1 MCITTGR
8 LGFGQVK
15 QPNRDVAQPGS
26 ALAWGARGREFESRH
41 PDPVKSRP
49 QRDLGPCCFLMVYI
63 GFKRNHQKHIEFG
76 DLVDFRVMVGLFFG
90 DIAMGCLVAKMI
102 FVNTTSLSISR
113 FM

>member
-41 PDPVKSRP
+41 PDQPKALRFRKAFFMGASQAER
-49 QRDLGPCCFLMVYI
+49 LLYGLICC
-63 GFKRNHQKHIEFG
+63 
-76 DLVDFRVMVGLFFG
+76 
-90 DIAMGCLVAKMI
+90 
-102 FVNTTSLSISR
+102 SLYLS
-113 FM
+113 

>member
-41 PDPVKSRP
+41 PDQQKAFFVEDKK
-49 QRDLGPCCFLMVYI
+49 
-63 GFKRNHQKHIEFG
+63 GFFYAQ
-76 DLVDFRVMVGLFFG
+76 
-90 DIAMGCLVAKMI
+90 
-102 FVNTTSLSISR
+102 
-113 FM
+113 